1 MPVSLYCADC
11 DHTGFRVDETTN
23 TAYPCAC
30 RATAQ
35 SRRRARR
42 MVRAVPARYATV
54 AMERE
59 PLLSLDGRVRA
70 RLRAY
75 VREMDQRITA
85 GSGLWLGGE
94 PGTGKTS
101 AAALLVMEAS
111 RRGYAAGFH
120 PLAELLVRIRR
131 TYDQPAGASE
141 GDHEEQLIDQLSELD
156 LLVIDDM
163 GAVKATPWVLQQLYV
178 IVNRRYN
185 EQRATV
191 ITTDLDREELARVV
205 GWRVVSRLVE
215 MTGQPVV
222 FRGPDLRMAEAAPAA
237 AAAVAAQEELLA

>member
-1 MPVSLYCADC
+1 MAVSAYCADC

-23 TAYPCAC
+23 TAYPCPC
-30 RATAQ
+30 RAAAQ
-35 SRRRARR
+35 SRRRARK
-42 MVRAVPARYATV
+42 MTRAVPARYATV
-54 AMERE
+54 ALERE
-59 PLLSLDGRVRA
+59 PLLSLDDRVRA

-75 VREMDQRITA
+75 VRGMDQRIEA

-94 PGTGKTS
+94 RGTGKTS

-131 TYDQPAGASE
+131 TYDQPAGAE
-141 GDHEEQLIDQLSELD
+141 RQGDHEEQLIDQLSELD

-163 GAVKATPWVLQQLYV
+163 GVVKATPWVLQQLYV

-191 ITTDLDREELARVV
+191 ITTDLDREELARVL

-215 MTGQPVV
+215 MTGQPVL
-222 FRGPDLRMAEAAPAA
+222 FAGPDLRMVEPP
-237 AAAVAAQEELLA
+237 AVAPPVGVS